1 MKLAD
6 TFTDYLGHLF
16 AGRRNEARELLFR
29 AQDKGMAAEDILKQI
44 IWPAMEQIQKL
55 FRADQIPPITEH
67 MAVRIN
73 RQVADQLQQ
82 LLRHDMK
89 TGQRMVVVCG
99 EGESEELGA
108 QIMVDLFDAAGWTV
122 WFLGAGVPND
132 EVLGFVSQIE
142 PEVLCVYG
150 TQGSSVPG
158 VRRLIDLIR
167 EVGVCQDMK
176 ILASGGVFNR
186 AQGLAE
192 EIGADLF
199 AGDIIE
205 AVDLVQTTLAIQLKS
220 STDDTRRG
228 RRSPTKTKSGKLRSA
243 GDDVVDDAD
252 LVAEKAAAK
261 VDDSEG

>member
-6 TFTDYLGHLF
+6 IFTEYLGHLF
-16 AGRRNEARELLFR
+16 AGRRNEAKELLFR
-29 AQDKGMAAEDILKQI
+29 AQDKGMAAEDILKRI

-55 FRADQIPPITEH
+55 FRADEIPLITEH

-73 RQVADQLQQ
+73 RHVADQLQP

-89 TGQRMVVVCG
+89 TGQRMIILCG

-108 QIMVDLFDAAGWTV
+108 QIMVDLFDAAGWQV

-142 PEVLCVYG
+142 PEVLCIYG
-150 TQGSSVPG
+150 TQGSSVPD
-158 VRRLIDLIR
+158 VRRLIDLIH
-167 EVGVCQDMK
+167 EVGVCQEMK

-186 AQGLAE
+186 ALGLAE

-199 AGDIIE
+199 SENVSDTF
-205 AVDLVQTTLAIQLKS
+205 DLVQDRLALKLKS
-220 STDDTRRG
+220 STDDARRG
-228 RRSPTKTKSGKLRSA
+228 RRPKAQTTGGKVRKDSKQTA
-243 GDDVVDDAD
+243 DASSEEGD
-252 LVAEKAAAK
+252 
-261 VDDSEG
+261 